1 MKYYIKKNKDEEYSS
16 EIQDVIFK
24 ITKIF
29 GEKISSEIKN
39 IRFYYEGFHNLT
51 YIGKFKNIWVQIRIP
66 KNIFH
71 INYENETKVVE
82 NFKDYLYAK
91 NGYLIKKW
99 FPGQDLYKL
108 IIDDKIQY
116 GIFNCILNFQ
126 KLNIKLNRFNWL
138 QFNIK
143 DPKYLFLINKYKD
156 EEYIL
161 SHNNI
166 KRHNILVNKYGFIKL
181 IDFEFSSYNSKYAD
195 PVSLHLF
202 LGIDK
207 NKIIKFF
214 NLDPEI
220 FEDYIYIIQTFN
232 KAAFEQ
238 LYSKVNPSQNR
249 ISDSLLKY
257 QNKDYSVSNKFIIQ
271 KFNNQFDNR
280 LDTKLLEDFYFVPI
294 SVFEDENWI
303 IWRWLNC
310 NAVFFLNNKQI
321 KALAHAMKTYHNSKV
336 KFPSFIL
343 KEKIDWYLKNI
354 NIKKLYEEIGGK
366 NIVNEILEWISKI
379 KPNAN
384 CHNNLSLDNIFF
396 TDNLNIYIIDWSV
409 AYYNNKYLDIAYM
422 FENIG
427 LSRASELAFWRAYEE
442 REPIDFYKYRII
454 SHFLAYL
461 YNKTLNGDY
470 QMAATNI
477 QRISSI
483 YNQRKKNNE

>member
-1 MKYYIKKNKDEEYSS
+1 MKYYLKNKKNTASYNEE
-16 EIQDVIFK
+16 INDVILK
-24 ITKIF
+24 IENIF
-29 GEKISSEIKN
+29 GPNIANEIKN
-39 IRFYYEGFHNLT
+39 IRFYYEGFHNIT

-66 KNIFH
+66 KNILP
-71 INYENETKVVE
+71 IDYANETKIVS

-91 NGYLIKKW
+91 NGHLIKKW

-108 IIDDKIQY
+108 NIDEKIEH
-116 GIFNCILNFQ
+116 GVFNCLQNFQ
-126 KLNIKLNRFNWL
+126 RLDIKLNRFNWL

-143 DPKYLFLINKYKD
+143 DQKYLDLIEKYKD

-166 KRHNILVNKYGFIKL
+166 KRHNILVNKFGFIKL

-207 NKIIKFF
+207 NKIINFF
-214 NLDPEI
+214 NLDPNI
-220 FEDYIYIIQTFN
+220 FEDYIYIVQTFN
-232 KAAFEQ
+232 KNAYETT
-238 LYSKVNPSQNR
+238 YSKIKPPQNR
-249 ISDSLLKY
+249 ITDSLLKY
-257 QNKDYSVSNKFIIQ
+257 QSKDYSISNKFIIQ

-280 LDTKLLEDFYFVPI
+280 LDLAILENFYFVPI
-294 SVFEDENWI
+294 CVYEDKNWI

-310 NAVFFLNNKQI
+310 NSVYFLNNKQI
-321 KALAHAMKTYHNSKV
+321 KALAHAMKAYHTSKV
-336 KFPSFIL
+336 KFPSNIL
-343 KEKIDWYLKNI
+343 KEKIKWYLDNI
-354 NIKKLYEEIGGK
+354 DIEKLYEEIGGK
-366 NIVNEILEWISKI
+366 EIVDEILEWISVI

-384 CHNNLSLDNIFF
+384 CHNNLNLDNIFF

-427 LSRASELAFWRAYEE
+427 LSRTSENIFWRWYEE
-442 REPIDFYKYRII
+442 REPKDFYKYRII

-470 QMAATNI
+470 QMARINI
-477 QRISSI
+477 QRILSL
-483 YNQRKKNNE
+483 YNFRK